1 MTDDSD
7 TIGSVNLCA
16 VEPPS
21 MNNGEYGVRVDNCH
35 PMVYS
40 FVVFRQG
47 LQSTSVFDDCDLL
60 LKYQLFVKA

>member
-40 FVVFRQG
+40 FVVIRQG
-47 LQSTSVFDDCDLL
+47 LQSTSVFNIL
-60 LKYQLFVKA
+60 